1 MLALYLAPE
10 KPCTASIAV
19 PIATVHTFHFFVTYQ
34 RFITSLA
41 TQILGYD
48 EIPGIEPI

>member
-10 KPCTASIAV
+10 KTCAAHIAV
-19 PIATVHTFHFFVTYQ
+19 PIATVHTFPFFVARQ
-34 RFITSLA
+34 QFITLLA
-41 TQILGYD
+41 KQILGYD